1 MASQASLS
9 ALLAAPIIIVLP
21 MTYSIRIARASPPLI
36 LSLLI
41 ASTPPYYKSSSKLTM
56 RSINGEG
63 LGSRSPVDTT
73 NAAANDNNPSTQLK
87 IKSFLGA
94 VL

>member
-1 MASQASLS
+1 
-9 ALLAAPIIIVLP
+9 

-41 ASTPPYYKSSSKLTM
+41 ASTPPYYKPNSKKLTM